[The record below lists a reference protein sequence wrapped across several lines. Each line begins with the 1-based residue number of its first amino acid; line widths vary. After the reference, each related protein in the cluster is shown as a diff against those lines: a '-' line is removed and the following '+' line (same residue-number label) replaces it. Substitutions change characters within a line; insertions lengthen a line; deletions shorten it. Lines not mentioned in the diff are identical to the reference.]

1 MSKTKTKAEAIER
14 NGTPQPP
21 SKSED
26 GQPATSREDRIREL
40 LKDRP
45 IYVNSIAAGL
55 LGLDHGSVLR
65 EMQNARGEMIRFY
78 MSEQGGKL
86 SADEAR
92 IRVDTYLEDV
102 DEAVSRMLSQPADMA
117 SVQRQLHFHR
127 RQLEF
132 PFHSIKLSASPRIAF

>member
-1 MSKTKTKAEAIER
+1 MNKTKPKVETIQR
-14 NGTPQPP
+14 NETPLT
-21 SKSED
+21 KSED
-26 GQPATSREDRIREL
+26 GPLDKPKEKRLREL

-65 EMQNARGEMIRFY
+65 EMQTARGEMIRFY

-86 SADEAR
+86 SAGVTR